1 MIQIKEEFK
10 KLIPVLTEEEFKQL
24 EDNCLRDGI
33 LTPIYLYI
41 VLFMISYV
49 NKKMRSYIFFF

>member
-10 KLIPVLTEEEFKQL
+10 KLIPALTEEEFKQL

-33 LTPIYLYI
+33 SDTYYIYGMGLLLMVI
-41 VLFMISYV
+41 IGM
-49 NKKMRSYIFFF
+49 K